1 MLFSYHLSIM
11 NTPAAKREVL
21 ILLAGIVWSGVGVGL
36 MIAAVGW
43 LTGSGGRIAI
53 TLAVG
58 ILAGAAIFHFGFS
71 RLAVRNLNRIYAR
84 SPGKDKICVFAFQNI
99 RSYFIVII
107 MMAMG
112 YTLRHLPIDKI
123 LLSPLYMAIGLGLF
137 LSSLRY
143 YQRLRH

>member
-1 MLFSYHLSIM
+1 M

-21 ILLAGIVWSGVGVGL
+21 VLLAGIVWSGVGLGL
-36 MIAAVGW
+36 MIAAIGW

-53 TLAVG
+53 TLAVA
-58 ILAGAAIFHFGFS
+58 ILAGTAIYHFGFS
-71 RLAVRNLNRIYAR
+71 RLAVKNLDRIYTQ

-99 RSYFIVII
+99 RAYFIVII

-112 YTLRHLPIDKI
+112 YTLRHLPIEKI
-123 LLSPLYMAIGLGLF
+123 ILAPVYMAIGLGLF

-143 YQRLRH
+143 YQRLKFRQ